1 MQRVLD
7 ESIGALSGPV
17 PNSSPENGKRGGNYP
32 LCIYQVEYL
41 GISNLLGRP
50 PLKAIAPVLN
60 SKVLSRGVPVC
71 H

>member
-7 ESIGALSGPV
+7 ESIGVLSGPV
-17 PNSSPENGKRGGNYP
+17 PNSSPENEKIGGNYP
-32 LCIYQVEYL
+32 PCKYQVKYL

-50 PLKAIAPVLN
+50 PLKAIGPVLN